1 MNAWEIWTWNEH
13 PCVVVSNQ
21 RRVERKER
29 IVVLKCQTLYAGDAP
44 PNEHETLLDER
55 DGLDRRT
62 VCTCDLLFTAHKS
75 EISEKRGSVCFE
87 RRRDISRKL
96 IQGLAITGL

>member
-1 MNAWEIWTWNEH
+1 LNAWEIWTWREH
-13 PCVVVSNQ
+13 PCVIVSNQ

-29 IVVLKCQTLYAGDAP
+29 LVVLKCQTLYSGDAP
-44 PNEHETLLDER
+44 PNDSESLLDEK

-75 EISEKRGSVCFE
+75 EISQKRGMVCFE
-87 RRRDISRKL
+87 RRRNISRKM
-96 IQGLAITGL
+96 IQGLAIAGL

>member
-1 MNAWEIWTWNEH
+1 M
-13 PCVVVSNQ
+13 VVSNQ